1 MGGSSRRRSV
11 PPSLSEEV
19 SQSLNQRWRERPRCP
34 APPVTPGRRDGV
46 VHAIVGR
53 AARCCL
59 RAQVVQDGRAARVHD
74 FVSRSAGTMWPTN
87 RTAIGSRVCYVFPE
101 GTSGSCIQILPS
113 HHRAF
118 HAGAVLSV
126 VNALRSASTR
136 PRAGPAGIDDA
147 SARHD
152 VGYCAMAGFLI
163 AWADRESE
171 VDAALPEAYVDLS
184 RLCRPRHIL
193 RIAPSAYRARFQS
206 SPSGHDSSAPSQHR
220 VWLLRFHAVREPAHT

>member
-1 MGGSSRRRSV
+1 M
-11 PPSLSEEV
+11 SLH
-19 SQSLNQRWRERPRCP
+19 QRWRERPRCL
-34 APPVTPGRRDGV
+34 APPVTPGRRVGV

-74 FVSRSAGTMWPTN
+74 FVSRSAGTMRPTN
-87 RTAIGSRVCYVFPE
+87 RTAIGSRACYVFPG

-136 PRAGPAGIDDA
+136 PKAGPAGIDDA
-147 SARHD
+147 CARHD
-152 VGYCAMAGFLI
+152 VGYYAMAGFLM
-163 AWADRESE
+163 ARADRESE
-171 VDAALPEAYVDLS
+171 VDAALPQAYVDVS
-184 RLCRPRHIL
+184 RVPTTAHPPHRTQCMQSAFPVVAL
-193 RIAPSAYRARFQS
+193 RVRFKRT
-206 SPSGHDSSAPSQHR
+206 PQHR
-220 VWLLRFHAVREPAHT
+220 IWLLRSHAARERAHT